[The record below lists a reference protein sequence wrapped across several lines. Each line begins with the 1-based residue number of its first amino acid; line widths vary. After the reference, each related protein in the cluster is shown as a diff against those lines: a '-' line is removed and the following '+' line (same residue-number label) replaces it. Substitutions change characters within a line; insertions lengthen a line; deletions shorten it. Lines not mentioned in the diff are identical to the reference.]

1 MQFQFLTRRV
11 LTFPPAVGPE
21 VWFSKVATGKQD
33 VLEQYSSKAEVFLP
47 LTFHRCVVGT
57 KPLCSRRHVN
67 LVFIC
72 ETFLRQLTTPSGFL
86 DHLQLNTMKL
96 QHASATPRLWTRSGW
111 GSLQNEFH
119 RASGLQKSGTLSPN
133 KVIALLTWGVPFKAI
148 SSLELNA
155 CERFNDLLI
164 IVPESRAWSYHQ
176 KLRSLCLNHAPTCC
190 CSACNRTYLPKV
202 KLSKRKL
209 KLTVQCL
216 LPWFPAVHV
225 ASSTASSTPTGP
237 GTVAASPTNP
247 RSFEECLSAPPPLN
261 GRFEDRAPLPL
272 SSPPSSTSRDR
283 SAHDVRVYYQG
294 PPDSLQDQV
303 VAHDYRIIARTEE
316 GELYHEMDVKREREA
331 LERWRAQGHRG
342 KPPPGLTQLEELT
355 ECYQKDEPFEAA
367 IIDETAEGRGQRR
380 RNVVSYND
388 GLSDEAWAMALEDGE
403 DLEELADRSRK
414 QRGTNKLLRDAEASG
429 RGTPVSDSDSR
440 ARKGKKGKSRM
451 SAPDYEPSL
460 GSKRERGVKS
470 MSVTPSVN
478 EDDDEDRQ
486 PKRRKAPP
494 KSNGNDVPPAVREK
508 MKVFAECYR
517 AVVACEDT
525 DGRKRCELFRELP
538 DRHDYPDYFQLITQ
552 PIALSRLRKRG
563 QGNYYKDMQQYRND
577 WTLMFNNARTYNQEG
592 SWVYIDAVEMEKVL
606 NATFKRLTAG
616 SGLPGAMG
624 GAAGGSSGS
633 YESALTPMDEDDRP
647 PPSEERAQKCLSLC
661 IIMVS
666 KIHRLFCLP
675 LMQHRFVLSF
685 GLQSFDAD

>member
-1 MQFQFLTRRV
+1 
-11 LTFPPAVGPE
+11 
-21 VWFSKVATGKQD
+21 
-33 VLEQYSSKAEVFLP
+33 
-47 LTFHRCVVGT
+47 
-57 KPLCSRRHVN
+57 
-67 LVFIC
+67 
-72 ETFLRQLTTPSGFL
+72 
-86 DHLQLNTMKL
+86 MKL

-164 IVPESRAWSYHQ
+164 IVPDLVQYFSRCRVSGM
-176 KLRSLCLNHAPTCC
+176 
-190 CSACNRTYLPKV
+190 V
-202 KLSKRKL
+202 LSPEVTVSVKRKL

-247 RSFEECLSAPPPLN
+247 RSTAR
-261 GRFEDRAPLPL
+261 RFRCPRRLRLPRGTVSFAFPALQRENVPAMEQGNPAQRRALQGELRVGHFQVLLTTYEYIIKDRPILCKIKWLHMIIGA
-272 SSPPSSTSRDR
+272 
-283 SAHDVRVYYQG
+283 
-294 PPDSLQDQV
+294 
-303 VAHDYRIIARTEE
+303 IIARTEE
-316 GELYHEMDVKREREA
+316 GELYHETDVKREREA

-414 QRGTNKLLRDAEASG
+414 QRGMNKLLRDAEASG